1 MGKEQPTEYYDSIYK
16 TSKEY
21 NQHYTKSRYYN
32 LWKRVIKNLDQN
44 KTVFEFGCG
53 TGQLA
58 EMLHDNKFVSY
69 FGIDFSE
76 EAIRIAKLINANNFT
91 FVVGDILNMC
101 LPKDVDDEGEKTPQ
115 IICCETLEHIEKDK
129 EFINRL
135 REVYP
140 GSRIVFTVP
149 TFNDAAHVRYFKD
162 LFGGYFYYK
171 PLFSKVITYEKFG
184 GWLLFECEL

>member
-1 MGKEQPTEYYDSIYK
+1 MGKEQPAEYYDSIYK

-32 LWKRVIKNLDQN
+32 LWKRVIKNLDPN
-44 KTVFEFGCG
+44 KEVLEFGCG

-58 EMLHDNKFVSY
+58 KMLHDNKFVCY

-76 EAIRIAKLINANNFT
+76 EAIRIAEAMNEKPFT
-91 FVVGDILNMC
+91 FAVGDILQNS
-101 LPKDVDDEGEKTPQ
+101 LPNALLGETPQ

-129 EFINRL
+129 EFIQRL
-135 REVYP
+135 RETYP
-140 GSRIVFTVP
+140 GARIVFTVP
-149 TFNDAAHVRYFKD
+149 TFNDAAHVRHFKD
-162 LFGGYFYYK
+162 LFEGYFYYK